1 MIESS
6 GFIYPN
12 ELLVADGDWTREDGE
27 SPLAILPTYM
37 FDNNAETGAKLNE
50 AAGTATLRFGFNP
63 NGTSIPLNY
72 PSSDLNVFLG
82 IGEISKTQVVTSIRF
97 TGSDGDTNTIEL
109 DNYTGPGGV
118 TREIRTDTALHP
130 SLFPIGKNKV
140 VFIQIATSIAN
151 TMISELSIK
160 EFYEHGG
167 QINIQSKVKQSSGII
182 YL

>member
-6 GFIYPN
+6 DFIYPN
-12 ELLVADGDWTREDGE
+12 ELQLASGDWTREDGE
-27 SPLAILPTYM
+27 SPLAILPSYM

-50 AAGTATLRFGFNP
+50 AVGDEKLRFGFNP
-63 NGTSIPLNY
+63 NGTTIPLNY
-72 PSSDLNVFLG
+72 PSSDLKVFLG

-97 TGSDGDTNTIEL
+97 TGSDGDTHTVEL

-118 TREIRTDTALHP
+118 TREMRTDTALHP

-140 VFIQIATSIAN
+140 VFIQIETSIAN
-151 TMISELSIK
+151 TLISELSIQ

-167 QINIQSKVKQSSGII
+167 QINMQGSVKQSYGII